1 MVTWFL
7 VLGIFGSIHIFD
19 HIEIIRAFNPMYA
32 YNLITHSS
40 SAIVIMG
47 AVFLCTTGAEALYSD
62 LGHCGA
68 KNIRVSWI
76 FVKVMLILNY
86 LGQGAWLLDNYHQV
100 FNGVNPFF
108 GIMPQWA
115 VLPGV
120 ILATAAAIIASQ
132 AVITGSFTMFSEA
145 MSISFWPN
153 QHIEYPSGIKGLGT
167 DGFLFC
173 SRDLLPEI
181 RTYGSR
187 VWSYDYHYYA
197 DDNHLVDILAEPY
210 KSQ

>member
-1 MVTWFL
+1 MSAIEGLKIYNPETPVVIITIVILFVVFVVQQFGTASIGKFFGPIMVTWFL

-100 FNGVNPFF
+100 FNGVNLSLESCLN
-108 GIMPQWA
+108 GQ
-115 VLPGV
+115 
-120 ILATAAAIIASQ
+120 
-132 AVITGSFTMFSEA
+132 
-145 MSISFWPN
+145 
-153 QHIEYPSGIKGLGT
+153 
-167 DGFLFC
+167 FC
-173 SRDLLPEI
+173 LE
-181 RTYGSR
+181 
-187 VWSYDYHYYA
+187 
-197 DDNHLVDILAEPY
+197 
-210 KSQ
+210 